1 MITTLR
7 FTPTWLVPFQLDSL
21 TRIVGTALVAG
32 LFVLAGCGDKT
43 PQQASAKETVPPE
56 STVTPV
62 QPAGEPAAVATTP
75 VEPVTFAGADSAY
88 QSKRYGDAV
97 SGFTAYTRTKPSN
110 PFGFYM
116 LGLSAWKSGDLKT
129 AEQAFRQSLA
139 LDSTHVKSYLN
150 LSRVQIESGQP
161 DSALATIESV
171 LKIDETSSEAY
182 RLQGRAHDAR
192 AESAAAVRSY
202 HEALSL
208 DPEDVWSM
216 NNLGLSLIHQG
227 AFDDALRPLARAVEL
242 EPGVATFQNNLGMA
256 LERTGQ
262 FTAAADAY
270 RAAVSIDSTFGKA
283 SSNLQRVASLKQDPK
298 TPTLDLKVLSQ
309 QFQQLIRDW
318 NENEK

>member
-7 FTPTWLVPFQLDSL
+7 FTPTW
-21 TRIVGTALVAG
+21 LVAG

-43 PQQASAKETVPPE
+43 PKQASAKEPAPPE
-56 STVTPV
+56 STVSTPVPVQPTAEPTPV
-62 QPAGEPAAVATTP
+62 QP
-75 VEPVTFAGADSAY
+75 VTFDGADSAY
-88 QSKRYGDAV
+88 RSKRYGDAV
-97 SGFTAYTRTKPSN
+97 SGFTAYTRVKPSN

-161 DSALATIESV
+161 DSALVTIESV
-171 LKIDETSSEAY
+171 LKIDETSSEAF
-182 RLQGRAHDAR
+182 RLQGRAHDALG
-192 AESAAAVRSY
+192 ESTAAVRSY

-283 SSNLQRVASLKQDPK
+283 SSNLQRVASLKQDPN

>member
-7 FTPTWLVPFQLDSL
+7 FTPTW
-21 TRIVGTALVAG
+21 LVAG

-43 PQQASAKETVPPE
+43 PKQASAKETVPPE
-56 STVTPV
+56 SSITPV
-62 QPAGEPAAVATTP
+62 QPAAQPSGATPAP

-88 QSKRYGDAV
+88 RSRRYGDAV
-97 SGFTAYTRTKPSN
+97 SGFTAYTHSKPSN

-116 LGLSAWKSGDLKT
+116 LGLSAWKAGDLQT

-150 LSRVQIESGQP
+150 LSRVQIESSHP
-161 DSALATIESV
+161 DSALLTLEQV
-171 LKIDETSSEAY
+171 LKIDETSGEAY
-182 RLQGRAHDAR
+182 RLQGRAHDALG
-192 AESAAAVRSY
+192 ESTAAVKSY

-208 DPEDVWSM
+208 DPQDVWSM

-227 AFDDALRPLARAVEL
+227 AFEDALRPLSRAVEL

-256 LERTGQ
+256 LERTGH

-270 RAAVSIDSTFGKA
+270 RSAVSIDSTFGKA
-283 SSNLQRVASLKQDPK
+283 SINLQRVQSLKEDPN
-298 TPTLDLKVLSQ
+298 TPALDLKVLSQ
-309 QFQQLIRDW
+309 QFQQQVRDW

>member
-7 FTPTWLVPFQLDSL
+7 FTPTW
-21 TRIVGTALVAG
+21 LVAG

-43 PQQASAKETVPPE
+43 PKQASAKEPAPPE
-56 STVTPV
+56 STVSTPVPV
-62 QPAGEPAAVATTP
+62 QPAAEPTP

-88 QSKRYGDAV
+88 RSKRYGDAV

-161 DSALATIESV
+161 DSALVTIESV

-182 RLQGRAHDAR
+182 RLQGRAHDAK

-283 SSNLQRVASLKQDPK
+283 SSNLQRVESLKQDPN

>member
-7 FTPTWLVPFQLDSL
+7 FTPTW
-21 TRIVGTALVAG
+21 LVAG

-43 PQQASAKETVPPE
+43 PKRASAKETVPPE
-56 STVTPV
+56 STVATPV
-62 QPAGEPAAVATTP
+62 QPVTQPTP
-75 VEPVTFAGADSAY
+75 PEPVTFADADSAY
-88 QSKRYGDAV
+88 RSKRYADAV
-97 SGFTAYTRTKPSN
+97 SGFTAYTRTRPSN

-116 LGLSAWKSGDLKT
+116 LGLSAWKAGDLQT

-150 LSRVQIESGQP
+150 LSRVQIESGHA
-161 DSALATIESV
+161 DSALVTLEQV
-171 LKIDETSSEAY
+171 LKIDETASAAY
-182 RLQGRAHDAR
+182 RLQGRAHDALGE
-192 AESAAAVRSY
+192 AAAAVKSY

-208 DPEDVWSM
+208 DPQDVWSM

-256 LERTGQ
+256 LERTGH
-262 FTAAADAY
+262 FSAAVEAY
-270 RAAVSIDSTFGKA
+270 RAAVSIDSTFAKA
-283 SSNLQRVASLKQDPK
+283 STNLQRAQSLKEDPN